1 MGIRLWRKRVSAER
15 EEEAARRRSFNTGD
29 LDMQQT
35 SGEVHEDGE
44 RYGYSDSTSDEEMEE
59 ERDDEDQGEDEEN
72 RSAQATMD
80 DLLDYSYPYLGAW
93 VFAFHFDIT

>member
-15 EEEAARRRSFNTGD
+15 EEEAARRSFNTGD

-44 RYGYSDSTSDEEMEE
+44 RYGYSDSTNDEEMEE
-59 ERDDEDQGEDEEN
+59 ERDDEDQAEDEEN

-80 DLLDYSYPYLGAW
+80 DLLDYSYPYLGA
-93 VFAFHFDIT
+93 